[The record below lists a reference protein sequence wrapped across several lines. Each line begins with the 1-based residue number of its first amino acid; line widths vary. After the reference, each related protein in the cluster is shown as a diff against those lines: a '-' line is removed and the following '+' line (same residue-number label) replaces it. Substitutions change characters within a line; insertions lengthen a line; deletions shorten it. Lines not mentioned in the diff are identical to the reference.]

1 MTQERKK
8 LGIIGGM
15 GPEATVYFMQ
25 RVIALT
31 PAEIDQEHIDMLVSN
46 HASIPDRTAFL
57 RGMSDCS
64 PLPVLTADARML
76 AESGCKVLAMPCN
89 TSHNFYERLVDSLGD
104 EGDVTFLNIVE
115 ESLAQCQAKGAH
127 RVGVLATWGTLLTD
141 LYGRYATERDMNCSY
156 PDPAMQ
162 DEVNSLIYDY
172 VKAGKPVPSGMLE
185 GFCDALHENGCDA
198 VILGCTELSVAF
210 WDLPEEVRA
219 SYPFVVDSLD
229 ALAAACVREC
239 R

>member
-76 AESGCKVLAMPCN
+76 AESGCEIDGGSCFTDSALLICDCDDFC
-89 TSHNFYERLVDSLGD
+89 HFYS
-104 EGDVTFLNIVE
+104 
-115 ESLAQCQAKGAH
+115 
-127 RVGVLATWGTLLTD
+127 
-141 LYGRYATERDMNCSY
+141 
-156 PDPAMQ
+156 P
-162 DEVNSLIYDY
+162 
-172 VKAGKPVPSGMLE
+172 
-185 GFCDALHENGCDA
+185 
-198 VILGCTELSVAF
+198 
-210 WDLPEEVRA
+210 
-219 SYPFVVDSLD
+219 
-229 ALAAACVREC
+229 
-239 R
+239 